1 MRPGPIPISLVSQ
14 NSHLYLGESL
24 IAMKRMRVLS
34 FLTSVVVALPV
45 LAVAAEVPE
54 ENFYPTVK
62 QEAGWMGYNSDNSIA
77 YSLPSSLYAMV
88 HSSGGQMPKNMYLCS
103 SLETKEC
110 TGSEIDALTFT
121 SIFTKCQSDADTDCI
136 ESFGVKNESGSI
148 DDLASFQR
156 NWVPGPV
163 FKGDKSKFIPTGY
176 GPNTWTLTNKSGVV
190 ETYALSV
197 GVNGYM
203 DLRNGAKKANFESF
217 LATIQPI
224 KEITG
229 PEYDVPVANVTKR
242 GDGYGPGHNTNYI
255 EKGCQIA
262 EKGLCGYRLAFDL
275 EKIFFLKVR
284 LSQPVQ
290 GWLHGRMKD
299 ANVVMSTAADN
310 SQVVEISAKPL
321 SIPSVYGWVKWSE
334 LPTALKD
341 LYPVGA
347 GGTTRGYEDFTT
359 TDLNSRTLLTKS
371 EVSGDYAIKEM
382 NLWLPLLND
391 KAAAMRSFWVAQTIR
406 GELPFESQNCVRG
419 KGFTG
424 VIGTNAVVYSD
435 GPPKFDKAEQSLN
448 YTVGASHLD
457 SKGELFKGY
466 YQLNLR
472 SDVARCLYGFGSA
485 PIQAKIEVSSSDGT
499 PSVATTV
506 INEKDGWLKMTAAG
520 FTFSTPSIKVKLSQ
534 EAPTPEP
541 SATPSPSAS
550 AKPAAPK
557 KISITCVKGK
567 TSKKV
572 TAVNPKCPSG
582 YKKK

>member
-1 MRPGPIPISLVSQ
+1 MKRLRVISL
-14 NSHLYLGESL
+14 
-24 IAMKRMRVLS
+24 LS
-34 FLTSVVVALPV
+34 ALVIALPV

-77 YSLPSSLYAMV
+77 YSKPSSLYAMV
-88 HSSGGQMPKNMYLCS
+88 NGLRGQMPKEMYLCA

-110 TGSEIDALTFT
+110 TSSEIDAFDFNA
-121 SIFTKCQSDADTDCI
+121 IFTKCQSGADTDCI
-136 ESFGVKNESGSI
+136 ESFGIKNEDNSI
-148 DDLASFQR
+148 DLATFER

-163 FKGDKSKFIPTGY
+163 FIGDRSKFLPVGY
-176 GPNTWTLTNKSGVV
+176 GPSTWTLTSKSGIT

-197 GVNGYM
+197 GVNGYIN
-203 DLRNGAKKANFESF
+203 LRNGSGKANYESF
-217 LATIQPI
+217 LAAIQPI
-224 KEITG
+224 KEVSG
-229 PEYDVPVANVTKR
+229 AEYIAGVAQVTKR
-242 GDGYGPGHNTNYI
+242 AEGYGPGWNTNFI
-255 EKGCQIA
+255 ERGCQIA
-262 EKGLCGYRLAFDL
+262 ENGKCGYRLPFDL
-275 EKIFFLKVR
+275 EKTYVLKVR
-284 LSQPVQ
+284 LGQPVQ

-299 ANVVMSTAADN
+299 ANVIMTTAADN

-334 LPTALKD
+334 LPTAVKE
-341 LYPVGA
+341 LYPVGS
-347 GGTTRGYEDFTT
+347 GGTGRGFNDFLTP
-359 TDLNSRTLLTKS
+359 DLASRTLLTKS

-391 KAAAMRSFWVAQTIR
+391 KAAAMRTFWVAQTIR
-406 GELPFESQNCVRG
+406 GELPLESQNCVRG

-457 SKGELFKGY
+457 SKGDLFKGY

-506 INEKDGWLKMTAAG
+506 INEKDGWLKMTAGG

-534 EAPTPEP
+534 EATTPAP
-541 SATPSPSAS
+541 VATPSPSAS
-550 AKPAAPK
+550 AKPATPK

-567 TSKKV
+567 TTKKV
-572 TAVNPKCPSG
+572 TAIKPTCPTG

>member
-1 MRPGPIPISLVSQ
+1 MKRLRVISL
-14 NSHLYLGESL
+14 
-24 IAMKRMRVLS
+24 LS
-34 FLTSVVVALPV
+34 ALVIALPV
-45 LAVAAEVPE
+45 VAYANTVPD

-62 QEAGWMGYNSDNSIA
+62 QEAGWMGYNSDNSIE
-77 YSLPSSLYAMV
+77 YSKPSGLFGVEQA
-88 HSSGGQMPKNMYLCS
+88 SGGQMPKSMYVCN
-103 SLETKEC
+103 SLESADC
-110 TGSEIDALTFT
+110 LRPEINGYAFNSVFT
-121 SIFTKCQSDADTDCI
+121 QCKVSTDTDCI
-136 ESFGVKNESGSI
+136 ESFGIKNEDGSTK
-148 DDLASFQR
+148 LATFQR
-156 NWVPGPV
+156 NWANGAVYA
-163 FKGDKSKFIPTGY
+163 GDKSKSIPTGY
-176 GPNTWTLTNKSGVV
+176 GASSWTLTDSSGVT
-190 ETYALSV
+190 ETFALVV
-197 GVNGYM
+197 GVNGYF
-203 DLRNGAKKANFESF
+203 DLRANASQAKYEAFFS
-217 LATIQPI
+217 AIQPI
-224 KEITG
+224 KEVLG
-229 PEYDVPVANVTKR
+229 SEYNGAVAQVTKR
-242 GDGYGPGHNTNYI
+242 GEGYGPGWNTNFI
-255 EKGCQIA
+255 ERGCQIA
-262 EKGLCGYRLAFDL
+262 ENGKCGYRLPFDL
-275 EKIFFLKVR
+275 EKTYSLKVR
-284 LSQPVQ
+284 LAQPVQ

-299 ANVVMSTAADN
+299 ADVVMTTAADN

-334 LPTALKD
+334 LPAQVKE

-347 GGTTRGYEDFTT
+347 GGTTRGYDDFVT

-371 EVSGDYAIKEM
+371 NVAGDYAINEM

-391 KAAAMRSFWVAQTIR
+391 KAAAMRTFWVAQTIR

-457 SKGELFKGY
+457 SKGDLFKGY

-506 INEKDGWLKMTAAG
+506 ISERDGWLKMTAGG

-534 EAPTPEP
+534 EVTTPAPV
-541 SATPSPSAS
+541 ATPSPSAS
-550 AKPAAPK
+550 AKPATPK
-557 KISITCVKGK
+557 KITITCFKGK

-572 TAVNPKCPSG
+572 TAINPKCPTG

>member
-1 MRPGPIPISLVSQ
+1 
-14 NSHLYLGESL
+14 
-24 IAMKRMRVLS
+24 MKRMRVLTLLS
-34 FLTSVVVALPV
+34 AVIVALPV
-45 LAVAAEVPE
+45 FAFAVDVPE

-62 QEAGWMGYNSDNSIA
+62 QEPGWMGYNSDNSIE
-77 YSLPSSLYAMV
+77 YSKPSSLYAMEQV
-88 HSSGGQMPKNMYLCS
+88 SMGQMPKSMYVCN
-103 SLETKEC
+103 SLESTDC
-110 TGSEIDALTFT
+110 VRPEINGYAFN
-121 SIFTKCQSDADTDCI
+121 SIFTECASATDTDCI
-136 ESFGVKNESGSI
+136 ESFGIKNEDGSTK
-148 DDLASFQR
+148 LATFQR
-156 NWVPGPV
+156 NWGVSPV
-163 FKGDKSKFIPTGY
+163 YKGDKSKLIPTGH
-176 GPNTWTLTNKSGVV
+176 GASSWSITDGNGTS
-190 ETYALSV
+190 ETFALIV
-197 GVNGYM
+197 GVNGFL
-203 DLRNGAKKANFESF
+203 DLRSNATQAKYENFFS
-217 LATIQPI
+217 TIQPV
-224 KEITG
+224 KELSG
-229 PEYDVPVANVTKR
+229 AEYRGAVAEVTKR
-242 GDGYGPGHNTNYI
+242 ADGYGPGWNTNFI
-255 EKGCQIA
+255 ERGCQIA
-262 EKGLCGYRLAFDL
+262 ESGKCGYRLPFDL
-275 EKIFFLKVR
+275 EKTYALKVR
-284 LSQPVQ
+284 LGQPVQ

-299 ANVVMSTAADN
+299 ANVVMTTAADN

-321 SIPSVYGWVKWSE
+321 SIPSIYGWVKWGE
-334 LPTALKD
+334 LPAPVKE

-347 GGTTRGYEDFTT
+347 GGTTRGYDDFVT

-371 EVSGDYAIKEM
+371 NVAGDYAIKEM

-391 KAAAMRSFWVAQTIR
+391 KAAAMRTFWVAQTIR
-406 GELPFESQNCVRG
+406 GELPLESRNCVRG

-435 GPPKFDKAEQSLN
+435 GPPKFDKEEQSLN

-457 SKGELFKGY
+457 SKGDLFKGY

-506 INEKDGWLKMTAAG
+506 INEKDGWLKMTAGG

-534 EAPTPEP
+534 EVTTPAPV
-541 SATPSPSAS
+541 ATPSPSAS
-550 AKPAAPK
+550 AKPVTPK

>member
-1 MRPGPIPISLVSQ
+1 
-14 NSHLYLGESL
+14 
-24 IAMKRMRVLS
+24 MKRMRVLS
-34 FLTSVVVALPV
+34 LLSAIVVALPV
-45 LAVAAEVPE
+45 FASAADVPE

-62 QEAGWMGYNSDNSIA
+62 QEPGWMGYNSDNSIA

-88 HSSGGQMPKNMYLCS
+88 NGLRGELSKNMYLCA

-110 TGSEIDALTFT
+110 TGSEIDGLTFT

-136 ESFGVKNESGSI
+136 ESFGIKNEDNSI
-148 DDLASFQR
+148 NMATFQR

-163 FKGDKSKFIPTGY
+163 YKGDKSKSLPTGY
-176 GPNTWTLTNKSGVV
+176 GPNTWTLTNSSGISD
-190 ETYALSV
+190 TYALSV

-203 DLRNGAKKANFESF
+203 DLRRGSGKANFESF

-224 KEITG
+224 KEVAG
-229 PEYDVPVANVTKR
+229 PEFEVPVANVTKR
-242 GDGYGPGHNTNYI
+242 AEGYGPGHNTNYI

-262 EKGLCGYRLAFDL
+262 EKGLCGYRLPFDL
-275 EKIFFLKVR
+275 EKTFVLKVR

-334 LPTALKD
+334 LPAPVKE

-347 GGTTRGYEDFTT
+347 GGTSRGYQDFVT
-359 TDLNSRTLLTKS
+359 TDLSSRTLLTKS

-391 KAAAMRSFWVAQTIR
+391 KAAAMRTFWVAQTIR
-406 GELPFESQNCVRG
+406 GELPLESQNCVRG

-448 YTVGASHLD
+448 YTVGASHFD
-457 SKGELFKGY
+457 SKGDLFKGY

-472 SDVARCLYGFGSA
+472 SDVARCLYGFGTA

-499 PSVATTV
+499 PSIATTV
-506 INEKDGWLKMTAAG
+506 ITEKDGWLKMTAGG
-520 FTFSTPSIKVKLSQ
+520 FTFSTPNIKVKFSQ
-534 EAPTPEP
+534 ATEPVATPTP
-541 SATPSPSAS
+541 SATPSATAIPMA
-550 AKPAAPK
+550 AKK
-557 KISITCVKGK
+557 TVIVCMKGK
-567 TSKKV
+567 VVKKV
-572 TAVNPKCPSG
+572 TAINPKCPTG

>member
-1 MRPGPIPISLVSQ
+1 
-14 NSHLYLGESL
+14 
-24 IAMKRMRVLS
+24 MKRMRILS
-34 FLTSVVVALPV
+34 LLSAVVIALPV
-45 LAVAAEVPE
+45 LAVAADVPE
-54 ENFYPTVK
+54 ENFYPSVK

-77 YSLPSSLYAMV
+77 YSAPSSLYAMV
-88 HSSGGQMPKNMYLCS
+88 NGLRGQLAKNMYLCA

-110 TGSEIDALTFT
+110 TGSELDAITFN
-121 SIFTKCQSDADTDCI
+121 SIFTKCQSDSDTDCI
-136 ESFGVKNESGSI
+136 ESFGIKNEDNSI
-148 DDLASFQR
+148 VLSTFQR

-163 FKGDKSKFIPTGY
+163 FKGDKSKFLPTGY
-176 GPNTWTLTNKSGVV
+176 GPNTWTIPNSGGAFD
-190 ETYALSV
+190 TYALSV
-197 GVNGYM
+197 GVTGYL
-203 DLRNGAKKANFESF
+203 DLRNGSKKTNFESF
-217 LATIQPI
+217 LAAIQPI
-224 KEITG
+224 KEVAG
-229 PEYDVPVANVTKR
+229 FEYDVPVANVTKR
-242 GDGYGPGHNTNYI
+242 AEGYGPGHNTNFI

-262 EKGLCGYRLAFDL
+262 EKGLCGYRLPFDL
-275 EKIFFLKVR
+275 EKTFVLKVR

-321 SIPSVYGWVKWSE
+321 SIPSVYGWVKWGD
-334 LPTALKD
+334 LPTQVKD

-347 GGTTRGYEDFTT
+347 GGTARGYEDFTT
-359 TDLNSRTLLTKS
+359 KDLNSRTLLTKS
-371 EVSGDYAIKEM
+371 DVSGDYAIKEM

-391 KAAAMRSFWVAQTIR
+391 KAAAMRTFWVVQTIR
-406 GELPFESQNCVRG
+406 GELPLESQNCVRG

-457 SKGELFKGY
+457 SKGDLFKGY

-472 SDVARCLYGFGSA
+472 SDVARCLYGFGTA

-506 INEKDGWLKMTAAG
+506 INEKDGWLKMTAGG

-534 EAPTPEP
+534 EVTTPAAA
-541 SATPSPSAS
+541 ATPSPSAS
-550 AKPAAPK
+550 AKPVTPK
-557 KISITCVKGK
+557 KTTITCVKGK
-567 TSKKV
+567 TTKKV
-572 TAVNPKCPSG
+572 TAIKPTCPTG

>member
-1 MRPGPIPISLVSQ
+1 
-14 NSHLYLGESL
+14 
-24 IAMKRMRVLS
+24 MKRMRVLS
-34 FLTSVVVALPV
+34 LLSAVVVALPV

-54 ENFYPTVK
+54 ENFYPSVK
-62 QEAGWMGYNSDNSIA
+62 QEAGWMGYNSDNSIEYA
-77 YSLPSSLYAMV
+77 SPSYLTAAV
-88 HSSGGQMPKNMYLCS
+88 SGERGKMPTKMYLCD

-110 TGSEIDALTFT
+110 KGSEIDFVAFN
-121 SIFTKCQSDADTDCI
+121 SIFTKCLSDSDTDCI
-136 ESFGVKNESGSI
+136 ESFGVKNEEGSI
-148 DDLASFQR
+148 TSATFQR

-163 FKGDKSKFIPTGY
+163 YKGDKSKLLPTGY
-176 GPNTWTLTNKSGVV
+176 GPNTWTLTDSKGLT
-190 ETYALSV
+190 ETYALSI
-197 GVNGYM
+197 GIRGNL
-203 DLRNGAKKANFESF
+203 DLRNGTNKSNFESF
-217 LATIQPI
+217 VAAIQPI
-224 KEITG
+224 KEVVG
-229 PEYDVPVANVTKR
+229 SEYDTPVTNIAKR
-242 GDGYGPGHNTNYI
+242 ADGYGHGWNTSFI

-262 EKGLCGYRLAFDL
+262 EKGICGYRLPFDL
-275 EKIFFLKVR
+275 EKNFVLKVR

-299 ANVVMSTAADN
+299 ANVVMTTAADN

-321 SIPSVYGWVKWSE
+321 SIPSVYGWVKWAD
-334 LPTALKD
+334 LPQQLKD
-341 LYPVGA
+341 LYPAGS
-347 GGTTRGYEDFTT
+347 GGTIST
-359 TDLNSRTLLTKS
+359 TDGFVTADVASRTLLTMS
-371 EVSGDYAIKEM
+371 EVSGDSAIKEM

-391 KAAAMRSFWVAQTIR
+391 KAAAMRTFWVAETIR

-435 GPPKFDKAEQSLN
+435 GPPKFDKEEQSLN

-457 SKGELFKGY
+457 SKGDLFKGY

-506 INEKDGWLKMTAAG
+506 INEKDGWLKMTASG
-520 FTFSTPSIKVKLSQ
+520 FTFSTPSIKVRFSQ
-534 EAPTPEP
+534 VVDPVVTPAPTPSP
-541 SATPSPSAS
+541 TAT
-550 AKPAAPK
+550 AKPAAK
-557 KISITCVKGK
+557 KITITCVKGK

-572 TAVNPKCPSG
+572 TAIKPTCPTG